1 MGELINLVVFL
12 IEQQRYALPLA
23 SVVRIVS
30 ASEITKLPNTPTS
43 MLGVINFQ
51 GEVIPVLNL
60 RQRFN
65 LPEKEVGSKHHFLIA
80 LLPTRKVAIFI
91 DEPQGVIEIDES
103 LLVDSDQ
110 ISSDMEQFQGIVK
123 LDGDLVLI
131 YDLEKFLSPN
141 DEKLLDEA
149 LGQLV

>member
-65 LPEKEVGSKHHFLIA
+65 LAEREVGSKHHFLIA
-80 LLPTRKVAIFI
+80 LIPNRTVAIFI

-110 ISSDMEQFQGIVK
+110 ISSDIEQFQGVVK

-141 DEKLLDEA
+141 DEKLLDEV
-149 LGQLV
+149 LGQLA

>member
-65 LPEKEVGSKHHFLIA
+65 LPEREVGSKHHFLIA
-80 LLPTRKVAIFI
+80 RIPKRTVAIFI

-110 ISSDMEQFQGIVK
+110 ISSDIAQFQGVVK

-149 LGQLV
+149 LGQLA

>member
-1 MGELINLVVFL
+1 M
-12 IEQQRYALPLA
+12 LA
-23 SVVRIVS
+23 
-30 ASEITKLPNTPTS
+30 
-43 MLGVINFQ
+43 LGVTVFPQ
-51 GEVIPVLNL
+51 LGQV
-60 RQRFN
+60 
-65 LPEKEVGSKHHFLIA
+65 
-80 LLPTRKVAIFI
+80 FI

-110 ISSDMEQFQGIVK
+110 ISSDIEQFQGVVK

-149 LGQLV
+149 LGQLA